1 MILSSELA
9 GDTGKILMV
18 LQSYNLENLLQLSKN
33 CGIIVDNKI
42 TAEELR
48 LSIINQFY
56 SLRLLGYTISIMPDC
71 MLFPHE
77 EQLYIVQDSE
87 VWGYGIQV
95 VSSLVRGWYQEV
107 NVIDLYLECIKRDTY
122 FGRLEPVGISYL
134 SALFDPVKHIIY
146 VTDRDDFIRGR
157 LCSRTE
163 AVRIKRKILYN

>member
-1 MILSSELA
+1 MIISSELA
-9 GDTGKILMV
+9 GDTGKTLRV

-56 SLRLLGYTISIMPDC
+56 SLRVLGYTISILPDC
-71 MLFPHE
+71 MIFPYE
-77 EQLYIVQDSE
+77 EQLYIIRDSE
-87 VWGYGIQV
+87 VWRYGIQV
-95 VSSLVRGWYQEV
+95 VSALVRGWYQEV

-122 FGRLEPVGISYL
+122 FGRLSYL
-134 SALFDPVKHIIY
+134 SALFDPVKHVIY
-146 VTDRDDFIRGR
+146 VTDMDDFIRGR

-163 AVRIKRKILYN
+163 ALRIKRKILYN

>member
-1 MILSSELA
+1 MILSSELS
-9 GDTGKILMV
+9 GDTGKTLMV

-56 SLRLLGYTISIMPDC
+56 SLRVLGYTISIMPDC
-71 MLFPHE
+71 MLFPYE
-77 EQLYIVQDSE
+77 EQLYIIRDSE
-87 VWGYGIQV
+87 VWSYGIQV
-95 VSSLVRGWYQEV
+95 VSAQVSGWYQEV
-107 NVIDLYLECIKRDTY
+107 NVIDIYLECIKMDTY
-122 FGRLEPVGISYL
+122 FGRISYL

-146 VTDRDDFIRGR
+146 VTDMDDFFRGR

-163 AVRIKRKILYN
+163 ALRIKRKILYN

>member
-1 MILSSELA
+1 MILSSELS
-9 GDTGKILMV
+9 GDTGKTLMV

-56 SLRLLGYTISIMPDC
+56 SLRVLGYTISIMPDC
-71 MLFPHE
+71 MLFPYE
-77 EQLYIVQDSE
+77 EQLYIIRDSE
-87 VWGYGIQV
+87 VWSYGIQV
-95 VSSLVRGWYQEV
+95 VSAQVSGWYQEV
-107 NVIDLYLECIKRDTY
+107 NVIDLYLECIKMDTY
-122 FGRLEPVGISYL
+122 FGRISYL

-146 VTDRDDFIRGR
+146 VTDMDDFFRGR

-163 AVRIKRKILYN
+163 ALRIKRKILYN

>member
-56 SLRLLGYTISIMPDC
+56 SLRVLGYTISIMPDC

-87 VWGYGIQV
+87 VWMYGIQV
-95 VSSLVRGWYQEV
+95 VSALVRGWYQEV

-122 FGRLEPVGISYL
+122 FGRLSYL

>member
-9 GDTGKILMV
+9 GDTGKTLMV

-56 SLRLLGYTISIMPDC
+56 SLRVLGHTISIMPDC
-71 MLFPHE
+71 MLFPYE
-77 EQLYIVQDSE
+77 EQLYIIRDSE
-87 VWGYGIQV
+87 VWRYGIQV
-95 VSSLVRGWYQEV
+95 VSALVRGWYQEV

-122 FGRLEPVGISYL
+122 FGRLSYL
-134 SALFDPVKHIIY
+134 SALFDPVKHVIY
-146 VTDRDDFIRGR
+146 VTDMDDFFRGR

>member
-9 GDTGKILMV
+9 GNTGKILMV

-95 VSSLVRGWYQEV
+95 VSALVRGWYQEV

-122 FGRLEPVGISYL
+122 FGRISYL

>member
-1 MILSSELA
+1 MILSSELS

-18 LQSYNLENLLQLSKN
+18 LQSYDFENLLQLSKN

-56 SLRLLGYTISIMPDC
+56 SLRVLGYTISITPDC
-71 MLFPHE
+71 MLFPYE
-77 EQLYIVQDSE
+77 EQLYTIRDSE
-87 VWGYGIQV
+87 VWRYGIQV
-95 VSSLVRGWYQEV
+95 VSALVRGWYQEV
-107 NVIDLYLECIKRDTY
+107 NVIDLYLECIKRDAY
-122 FGRLEPVGISYL
+122 FGRISYL
-134 SALFDPVKHIIY
+134 SALFDPVKHVIY

>member
-1 MILSSELA
+1 MIISSELA

-71 MLFPHE
+71 MLFPYE

-87 VWGYGIQV
+87 VWRYGIQV
-95 VSSLVRGWYQEV
+95 VSALVRGWYQEV
-107 NVIDLYLECIKRDTY
+107 NVIDLYLECIKSDTY
-122 FGRLEPVGISYL
+122 FGRLSYL

-146 VTDRDDFIRGR
+146 VTDRDDFLRGR

-163 AVRIKRKILYN
+163 AVRIKRKLLYN

>member
-9 GDTGKILMV
+9 GDIGKTLMV
-18 LQSYNLENLLQLSKN
+18 LQSYNLEDLLQLSKN

-56 SLRLLGYTISIMPDC
+56 SLRVLGYTISIMPDC
-71 MLFPHE
+71 MLFPYE
-77 EQLYIVQDSE
+77 EQLYIIRDSD
-87 VWGYGIQV
+87 VWSYGIQV
-95 VSSLVRGWYQEV
+95 VSAQVRGWYQEV

-122 FGRLEPVGISYL
+122 FGRISYL

>member
-9 GDTGKILMV
+9 DDIGKTLMV

-56 SLRLLGYTISIMPDC
+56 SLRVLGYTISIMPDC
-71 MLFPHE
+71 MLFPYE
-77 EQLYIVQDSE
+77 EQLYIIRDSE
-87 VWGYGIQV
+87 VWSYGIQV
-95 VSSLVRGWYQEV
+95 VSAQVRGWYQEV
-107 NVIDLYLECIKRDTY
+107 NVIDIYLECIKMDTY
-122 FGRLEPVGISYL
+122 FGRISYL

-146 VTDRDDFIRGR
+146 VTDMDDFFRGR

-163 AVRIKRKILYN
+163 ALRIKRKILYN